1 MTARAARR
9 FVQSI
14 PRSSNF
20 EHVHNLANFTTSN
33 QTLNNLIMQPKFS
46 EGQDES
52 KVMAELEAL
61 VEGGWK
67 LDEEQ
72 IGIQRTYHFKTYTK
86 VLDLHH
92 NIGVRSKSKNHH
104 PEMTTNTGSLTVHW
118 TTHYPRGL
126 SAKDTFMAKYCDEQA
141 RIIGTVDQSDAQK
154 CGPNPSSQI

>member
-67 LDEEQ
+67 LDGEQ

-86 VLDLHH
+86 VLVGD
-92 NIGVRSKSKNHH
+92 
-104 PEMTTNTGSLTVHW
+104 TTNCHSIAKIFRTF
-118 TTHYPRGL
+118 TTIL
-126 SAKDTFMAKYCDEQA
+126 E
-141 RIIGTVDQSDAQK
+141 
-154 CGPNPSSQI
+154 